1 MHLDALRTEEVDACA
16 PMHSATPV
24 LPEKWLT
31 PDAERMQE
39 HTDLARLFGG
49 APIPLALLT
58 QLTGTTTANA
68 GGIHQPQAPLSLLPP
83 LLERERAACWTAQGP
98 IGLERKILSS
108 EATRFPGRG
117 RGGWTISRGRSSCG
131 RTRGSLRVL
140 RRDGRSKLGDAHGRW
155 FQLMPQ
161 FQPEVPDPLKSKP
174 SVHSCCF
181 IPCFSRWHI
190 YSQ

>member
-83 LLERERAACWTAQGP
+83 LL
-98 IGLERKILSS
+98 
-108 EATRFPGRG
+108 
-117 RGGWTISRGRSSCG
+117 
-131 RTRGSLRVL
+131 
-140 RRDGRSKLGDAHGRW
+140 
-155 FQLMPQ
+155 
-161 FQPEVPDPLKSKP
+161 
-174 SVHSCCF
+174 
-181 IPCFSRWHI
+181 
-190 YSQ
+190 